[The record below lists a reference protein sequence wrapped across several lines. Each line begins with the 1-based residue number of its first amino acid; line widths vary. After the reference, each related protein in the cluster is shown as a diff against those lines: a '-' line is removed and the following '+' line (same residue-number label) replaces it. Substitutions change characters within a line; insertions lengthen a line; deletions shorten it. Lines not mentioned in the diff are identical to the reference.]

1 MLQKPCLPVQS
12 PATPKTPAV
21 TLQRRTGPL
30 QSSPPRSSPPHASSA
45 RGAFCGDK
53 AAKSRPGATPW
64 RRRAAVR
71 RASNARASARRDSA
85 VDPREVGKR
94 CSTLR
99 TTYVPSARVL
109 AIFGVEMK
117 MKVNKQRFSS
127 VFSLSAVLPM
137 SSAVPPSPPR
147 HPGSIPEPMLLV

>member
-21 TLQRRTGPL
+21 TLQRRKLAATLFPPACL
-30 QSSPPRSSPPHASSA
+30 QRQGCLLRRQGGEEPPRRDALAPQSCCETRQQRA
-45 RGAFCGDK
+45 RLGTAGQRGGP
-53 AAKSRPGATPW
+53 AGGG
-64 RRRAAVR
+64 
-71 RASNARASARRDSA
+71 
-85 VDPREVGKR
+85 ER

-147 HPGSIPEPMLLV
+147 HPGSMPEPMLLV